1 MYKPCMPAAF
11 LLAVCNFKGF
21 PALKSRQVLLTA
33 PNSPLLTY
41 WFSTWLY
48 LQACGFLFSVKSSWK
63 YIPVDLL
70 KIFKML
76 MSLINTHRFFPPSP
90 TLTVVSPVKEIY
102 LSSRCLKY
110 FDRVFVSASSI
121 KLMWWQADSK
131 KRFAPN
137 VLEPHFSSSLSHL
150 KIIFN
155 VITLARACWKD
166 FPPCSQMEDL
176 NLPSFLTDILC
187 QGSLYE
193 QKEILGS
200 EYHWRWDLL
209 ISLNMLLQ
217 IAKEESLRYLL
228 SSWKSRTSG
237 RFWNSLERFICIY

>member
-1 MYKPCMPAAF
+1 MCKPCMPAAF

-21 PALKSRQVLLTA
+21 PALKPRQVPLAA

-48 LQACGFLFSVKSSWK
+48 LQVYRFLFNVKSSWK
-63 YIPVDLL
+63 YIPIDLL

-76 MSLINTHRFFPPSP
+76 MSLINTHHCFPHSP
-90 TLTVVSPVKEIY
+90 TLSVVSPVKKIY

-155 VITLARACWKD
+155 VITLARALLKKK
-166 FPPCSQMEDL
+166 S
-176 NLPSFLTDILC
+176 PSLLRSGGSWSSLFFNRYSVSRFFVWSERNTGLWVSLKMKSARRPEHVIPNSWGGITEIPAIL
-187 QGSLYE
+187 L
-193 QKEILGS
+193 EIK
-200 EYHWRWDLL
+200 H
-209 ISLNMLLQ
+209 
-217 IAKEESLRYLL
+217 
-228 SSWKSRTSG
+228 SR
-237 RFWNSLERFICIY
+237 